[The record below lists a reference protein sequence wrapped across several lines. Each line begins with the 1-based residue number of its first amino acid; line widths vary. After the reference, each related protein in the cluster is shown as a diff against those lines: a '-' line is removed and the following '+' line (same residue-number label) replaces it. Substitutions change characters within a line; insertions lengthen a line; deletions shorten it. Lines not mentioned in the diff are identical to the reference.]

1 MCGLNKIALLLPVES
16 EAPHAMFKIYHS
28 ASSGKST
35 ANELAA
41 ARNLHD
47 HTTNQRPAADWRAE
61 FINQAEMDV

>member
-1 MCGLNKIALLLPVES
+1 
-16 EAPHAMFKIYHS
+16 MFKIYHS

-47 HTTNQRPAADWRAE
+47 HTTNQRPAADRRAE
-61 FINQAEMDV
+61 IINQAQMDV